1 MENFPENHELIGL
14 FECEPILTD
23 PEQEHWF
30 YNQLIFHTVRCD
42 DALTVKINGCYGDLS
57 ILWKQGSR
65 ELMSFKFEK
74 LSSLEVEMQT
84 NDEFLT
90 AIGSFYDFEM
100 LVKLRLKPQVA
111 IELKQLSNCI

>member
-1 MENFPENHELIGL
+1 
-14 FECEPILTD
+14 
-23 PEQEHWF
+23 
-30 YNQLIFHTVRCD
+30 
-42 DALTVKINGCYGDLS
+42 
-57 ILWKQGSR
+57 
-65 ELMSFKFEK
+65 
-74 LSSLEVEMQT
+74 MQT